1 MVDHKLY
8 TYRNRD
14 LVARQERRQIS
25 RGGTGDSLAELARLI
40 GQGAN
45 GGRYNTHSPA
55 RSADGGFSGLNWAVE
70 KTYPEQRQQGE
81 VAPRRAHQS
90 ESDAAVPQERSHEKE
105 PPPGRYFSGPA
116 DKFNSSH
123 EDGEHPAAVDNVQ
136 YRDDRQPVSLGGD
149 RRPPVFPSDQV
160 PTFLLTASDGRH
172 DANTEPAETGEVYG
186 ADDYYVDVPDPRRR
200 DGLIVVAVL
209 ALAVLGT
216 AGTFAYRAMFGG
228 SALPTASAVT
238 KTGNWP
244 NKIVSNYGDDRRSDS
259 NQTPIAS
266 ADPSEELVS
275 REEKPLDIQG
285 PPKTAPRVISTI
297 PISPNSS
304 APSLGAPGSAAV
316 APLGPAPAPAVA
328 PPEPTAESV
337 PLVAAA
343 EAPGLPEL
351 KKIHTVTI
359 RSDWPDSVG
368 DAPATPMAASVSPL
382 APAPVPAPGSPE
394 PKKIHTVTIRS
405 DGSGRTNTS
414 VAARNATSE
423 RRPSAAAAPPV
434 GNQPM
439 SPTPRDSVRSRHD
452 GRDGNRC
459 GGVVPRGL
467 CGSGGLRKQGG
478 RCPHGLSNAPDQVP
492 QAARQARAYR
502 APHGSRC
509 QGDLLPGHGRPL
521 CVNGRCDSHVQYP
534 ESCRRQ
540 LSCSEKLRS
549 GKAE

>member
-1 MVDHKLY
+1 MIDHKFDTL
-8 TYRNRD
+8 RSRD
-14 LVARQERRQIS
+14 PDARQERGQAAR
-25 RGGTGDSLAELARLI
+25 RGTGDSLAELARLI

-45 GGRYNTHSPA
+45 GGRHNTHSPA
-55 RSADGGFSGLNWAVE
+55 RSADGGFSGLNWAAE
-70 KTYPEQRQQGE
+70 KAYPEQRQQGE
-81 VAPRRAHQS
+81 VAPRRARRP
-90 ESDAAVPQERSHEKE
+90 ESDGAVPQERSDEKE
-105 PPPGRYFSGPA
+105 SPSRYFSGPA
-116 DKFNSSH
+116 VKFNGFH
-123 EDGEHPAAVDNVQ
+123 EDGDHLAAVDNVQ

-149 RRPPVFPSDQV
+149 RRPPVFPSDRV

-172 DANTEPAETGEVYG
+172 DADTQHAETGEVYG
-186 ADDYYVDVPDPRRR
+186 ADDYYVDIADPRRR
-200 DGLIVVAVL
+200 DGLVIVVAVL
-209 ALAVLGT
+209 VLAVLGT

-228 SALPTASAVT
+228 SALPAASAVT

-259 NQTPIAS
+259 NQTPMAS
-266 ADPSEELVS
+266 ADPSEGLVS

-304 APSLGAPGSAAV
+304 APSLGATGSAAV

-337 PLVAAA
+337 PLVAATG
-343 EAPGLPEL
+343 APGLPEL
-351 KKIHTVTI
+351 KKIHTVAI
-359 RSDWPDSVG
+359 RSDWPNSVG

-382 APAPVPAPGSPE
+382 VPAPVPAPGSPE

-439 SPTPRDSVRSRHD
+439 SPTPRDSVRSRMTVATATAAEASS
-452 GRDGNRC
+452 R
-459 GGVVPRGL
+459 GGYAVQVASESKAADAHTVFRTLQTKFP
-467 CGSGGLRKQGG
+467 KQLGKREPIVRRTDLG
-478 RCPHGLSNAPDQVP
+478 AKGIY
-492 QAARQARAYR
+492 YR
-502 APHGSRC
+502 AMVGPFASMEDATRMCSTLKAAGGNS
-509 QGDLLPGHGRPL
+509 L
-521 CVNGRCDSHVQYP
+521 VQ
-534 ESCRRQ
+534 RN
-540 LSCSEKLRS
+540 
-549 GKAE
+549 

>member
-1 MVDHKLY
+1 MIDHKFDTL
-8 TYRNRD
+8 RSRD
-14 LVARQERRQIS
+14 PDARQERGQAAR
-25 RGGTGDSLAELARLI
+25 RGTGDLLAELARVI

-45 GGRYNTHSPA
+45 GGRHDRYSPA
-55 RSADGGFSGLNWAVE
+55 RSADGGFSGLNCAAE
-70 KTYPEQRQQGE
+70 KAYHEQRQQGE

-90 ESDAAVPQERSHEKE
+90 ESYVAVPQERSNEKE
-105 PPPGRYFSGPA
+105 PLPGRYFSGPA
-116 DKFNSSH
+116 DKFNGFH
-123 EDGEHPAAVDNVQ
+123 GDGEHPAAVDNVQ

-172 DANTEPAETGEVYG
+172 DADTEPAETGEVYG

-228 SALPTASAVT
+228 SALPAASAVT

-259 NQTPIAS
+259 NQTPMAS

-275 REEKPLDIQG
+275 REEKPLDIHG
-285 PPKTAPRVISTI
+285 PKTAPRVISTI

-337 PLVAAA
+337 PLVAATG
-343 EAPGLPEL
+343 APGLPEL
-351 KKIHTVTI
+351 KKIHTVAI
-359 RSDWPDSVG
+359 RSDLPDSVG
-368 DAPATPMAASVSPL
+368 DALATPMVSPL

-405 DGSGRTNTS
+405 DGSGRTNSS

-439 SPTPRDSVRSRHD
+439 SPTPRGGVRSRMTV
-452 GRDGNRC
+452 GTGTAAEASSR
-459 GGVVPRGL
+459 GGYAVQVASESKAADAHTVFRTLQTKFP
-467 CGSGGLRKQGG
+467 KQLGKREPIVRRTDLG
-478 RCPHGLSNAPDQVP
+478 AKGIY
-492 QAARQARAYR
+492 YR
-502 APHGSRC
+502 AMVGPFASMEDATRMCSTLKAAGGNC
-509 QGDLLPGHGRPL
+509 L
-521 CVNGRCDSHVQYP
+521 VQ
-534 ESCRRQ
+534 RN
-540 LSCSEKLRS
+540 
-549 GKAE
+549 